1 VTEYSLGCNAIFEEQ
16 VFPQINDPEAKA
28 RHVVVIGIETGEYE
42 VIDDPEAKARRFVA
56 IDVET
61 GDHEV
66 SDPPRNATD
75 ASQQR
80 LLERRPEA
88 MGRRWFRRV
97 GSPIARRVGGR
108 FRPAGQEDASPPLAQ
123 LTTAERPAFA

>member
-1 VTEYSLGCNAIFEEQ
+1 MPEDVRDLSGEAFARRGNALFEEC
-16 VFPQINDPEAKA
+16 VRP
-28 RHVVVIGIETGEYE
+28 H
-42 VIDDPEAKARRFVA
+42 IDDPEAKARRFVA

-61 GDHEV
+61 GDYEV

-75 ASQQR
+75 ASQR

-108 FRPAGQEDASPPLAQ
+108 FRPAGREDA
-123 LTTAERPAFA
+123 

>member
-1 VTEYSLGCNAIFEEQ
+1 MPEDVRDLSGEEFARRGAGSHATKYSSGCHALFEER
-16 VFPQINDPEAKA
+16 VRP
-28 RHVVVIGIETGEYE
+28 H
-42 VIDDPEAKARRFVA
+42 IDDPEAKARRFVA

-61 GDHEV
+61 GDYEV

-75 ASQQR
+75 ASQR

-97 GSPIARRVGGR
+97 GSPIARRVGGG
-108 FRPAGQEDASPPLAQ
+108 FRPAGREDA
-123 LTTAERPAFA
+123 